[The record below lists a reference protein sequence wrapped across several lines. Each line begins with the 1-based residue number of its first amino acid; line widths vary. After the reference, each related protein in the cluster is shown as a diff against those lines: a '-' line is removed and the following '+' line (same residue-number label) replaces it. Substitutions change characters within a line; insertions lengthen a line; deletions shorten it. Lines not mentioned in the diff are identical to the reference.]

1 MKQLVCIGC
10 PKGCNL
16 TVDEENNYAVSGN
29 GCEVGARYGKEE
41 LTNPTRVI
49 TTTVRLKNSSYL
61 HQLPVKSSK
70 PISKSLMFQ
79 IMEYLKDVE
88 VSVPIDM
95 SEIIVENILDTSV
108 DIVACREV
116 KN

>member
-16 TVDEENNYAVSGN
+16 KVDDENGYAVSGN
-29 GCEVGARYGKEE
+29 SCEVGAKYGKEE

-49 TTTVRLKNSSYL
+49 TTTVRLKNSSHL
-61 HQLPVKSSK
+61 NQLPVKSSK
-70 PISKSLMFQ
+70 PISKSLMFLV
-79 IMEYLKDVE
+79 MDYLKDVE
-88 VSVPIDM
+88 VSVPVKM
-95 SEIIVENILDTSV
+95 SEVIIKNILNTSI
-108 DIVACREV
+108 DIIATREV